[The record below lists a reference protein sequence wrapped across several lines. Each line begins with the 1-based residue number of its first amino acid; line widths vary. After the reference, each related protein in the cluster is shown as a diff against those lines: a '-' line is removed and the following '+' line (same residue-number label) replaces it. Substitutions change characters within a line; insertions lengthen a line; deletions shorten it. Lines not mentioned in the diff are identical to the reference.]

1 MSVVTCRKCEAEI
14 VVTQPDKV
22 HTIVDRKVLNW
33 KDYVKSTNK
42 CRRCGTANVFYW
54 SKPKEEE
61 NEENDEEF

>member
-14 VVTQPDKV
+14 VVSQPDKV

-42 CRRCGTANVFYW
+42 CRRCGTANIFYW
-54 SKPKEEE
+54 SKPKEEK
-61 NEENDEEF
+61 NDEEF